1 MSNYDALLL
10 KNQLC
15 FPLYAASRQIT
26 RLYKPLLDPLD
37 LTYTQYLVMM
47 ILWEEDTLTVSQIGE
62 KLFLD
67 SGTLTPLLK
76 KLEASGYVKRKRWDQ
91 DERVVHVSLQP
102 KGFELR
108 DKAAEIPKELS
119 RCINIPLK
127 DQVQLY
133 KLLYSVL
140 NMEDLCSEDPQ

>member
-119 RCINIPLK
+119 RCINTVSYTHLTLPTKRI
-127 DQVQLY
+127 V
-133 KLLYSVL
+133 
-140 NMEDLCSEDPQ
+140 